1 MREGW
6 KELALGD
13 VAAIGAGNSA
23 PQKKECFIDGKA
35 PFIRTSD
42 VGQIRIGSIS
52 DSRDKLNEKCTEKM
66 RLVKKGSIL
75 VPKSGASTF
84 LNHRVMLS
92 TDAYVS
98 SHLATVKASP
108 DHALDAFVHYFLMT
122 IRAQDLIQDHK
133 YPSLKLSDISAIH
146 VSLPPLAE
154 QKRIVAI
161 LDEAFAGIATAVANT
176 EKNLANARELYDS
189 YLSAVFSQRGAG
201 WADYRLGDIVTR
213 LTNGYVGPTR
223 GIYQTTGVPYLLA
236 RHVKNNRLNFDGKTF
251 ITREFNAKNKKSIL
265 KYEDVL
271 LVQSG
276 HIGHSAVVTQEHEG
290 HNCHAM
296 IVLTP
301 VNDIV
306 TGPYLSLFFNSP
318 LMQEEFQRIRS
329 GSTVPHLTCRE
340 VKELVVTAPKV
351 AEQRSIVERSQEI
364 ESRVLELV
372 SIGQQKLNALTEL
385 KQCLLQKAFS
395 GELTAT
401 PQDEIE
407 TALA

>member
-6 KELALGD
+6 NFPLLKEIAEECRGSAALNHAHTYELWSVPSFSVGYPEIAKGSSILSAKRPVQTGD
-13 VAAIGAGNSA
+13 VLLCKIN
-23 PQKKECFIDGKA
+23 PRIN
-35 PFIRTSD
+35 RVWV
-42 VGQIRIGSIS
+42 VG
-52 DSRDKLNEKCTEKM
+52 DNEALPKVASTEWIVL
-66 RLVKKGSIL
+66 R
-75 VPKSGASTF
+75 PKSKNLVSPRWLQLYLSSSAFRSWIVGEISGATGSHT
-84 LNHRVMLS
+84 RAKPREVMCRRI
-92 TDAYVS
+92 
-98 SHLATVKASP
+98 P
-108 DHALDAFVHYFLMT
+108 
-122 IRAQDLIQDHK
+122 
-133 YPSLKLSDISAIH
+133 
-146 VSLPPLAE
+146 LPPLPE

-176 EKNLANARELYDS
+176 EKNLANARELFES
-189 YLSAVFSQRGAG
+189 YLSAVFSQRGVG

-340 VKELVVTAPKV
+340 VKELVVTAPKLG
-351 AEQRSIVERSQEI
+351 EQRSIVERSQEI

-395 GELTAT
+395 GELTAV